1 MHNKTTKRRKK
12 LLVGLTVAFMML
24 LLALFFFNVTMDN
37 LLENAIKDNLTTK
50 AEQEQQEINKDFSSA
65 TNRILGIANSISFYG
80 YDEDNLFEYL
90 KSHLDI
96 SMFDDL
102 HFVDLQGNSVSAT
115 DTYKDFT
122 NAQYVEEAKNN
133 VYTTSDMYVSEKTGQ
148 DTINIAASVS
158 VDGEEVGVLIGEYS
172 LKSVED
178 VLVESMVDEWYVL
191 ICDNTGAEVFSTTE
205 DYIPFEELAEA
216 EILDGESIKQITS
229 DLMDKGAGV
238 VHFAL
243 DGVEVIGV
251 YAPIDINDW
260 SIVLI
265 ADKDDVLLEAR
276 VMINSISVISV
287 GVFIMLVIILIFTGR
302 SKMKSIKEMEKIA
315 YYDELTGAPN
325 VLKFRKDIK
334 DILAKKPNDEFATV
348 KIDVEN
354 FKAINELFSFD
365 VGNKVICAFETTA
378 ASVDEDDFV
387 YCRSGIDAFMF
398 FGRKE
403 FLGRLEELTAHYEN
417 YFKEAVPEIKNHRIS
432 FRYGRYFLEPGENDV
447 NEIIN
452 KTNMAH
458 SIAKVK
464 HASGI
469 WDYDEE
475 YKKQLVKQAEIT
487 DKMNKALE
495 NREFVPYMQP
505 KISLQNSNCVVGAE
519 ALVRWIQSDG
529 SMVYPNEFIPLFEA
543 NGFIVEIDRYIL
555 KCVCETVRDWI
566 DKGYECPPISVNFS
580 RRHLDNPCFVKE
592 VMDIVDSYKIDHKYI
607 EIELTETVVLDKENV
622 LENALNSFSDE
633 GFSVAI
639 DDFGSGYSSLGLL
652 KNFKVDTLKLDRS
665 FLVNNREEER
675 AECVIDGIIKL
686 AHSLSMNIVAEGVEE
701 EDQVNFLRKVNC
713 ESAQG
718 YFYAKP
724 MTTEDFETIYFLVDV
739 DE

>member
-1 MHNKTTKRRKK
+1 MQQKTTAKRKK
-12 LLVGLTVAFMML
+12 LFIWLTVAFLML
-24 LLALFFFNVTMDN
+24 LLALFFFNKSMEN
-37 LLENAIKDNLTTK
+37 LLENAIKDNLTAK
-50 AEQEQQEINKDFSSA
+50 VEQEQQEINKDFSSA

-80 YDEDNLFEYL
+80 YDEDSLLEYL
-90 KSHLDI
+90 KSQLEI

-102 HFVDLQGNSVSAT
+102 HFVDSQGNSVSAAGE
-115 DTYKDFT
+115 DKDFT
-122 NAQYVEEAKNN
+122 NAQYAKEAKNN
-133 VYTTSDMYVSEKTGQ
+133 TYTTSDMYVSDKTGQ
-148 DTINIAASVS
+148 DTIDIAASV
-158 VDGEEVGVLIGEYS
+158 VINGEETGVLVAEYS

-205 DYIPFEELAEA
+205 EYIPFEQMVEA
-216 EILDGESIKQITS
+216 EILDGESVRQITS
-229 DLMDKGAGV
+229 DLKNKGSGM

-265 ADKDDVLLEAR
+265 ADKDDVLMEAR
-276 VMINSISVISV
+276 VMINSISAIGV
-287 GVFIMLVIILIFTGR
+287 GVFILLVVILMITGR
-302 SKMKSIKEMEKIA
+302 SKIKSIKEMEKIA

-325 VLKFRKDIK
+325 VLKFRKDVK
-334 DILAKKPNDEFATV
+334 EILTKNPTGEFATM

-378 ASVDEDDFV
+378 ASVNEDDFV
-387 YCRSGIDAFMF
+387 YCRSGTDEFMF

-403 FLGRLEELTAHYEN
+403 FLGRLEELTAHYES

-464 HASGI
+464 KASGI

-487 DKMNKALE
+487 DKMNEALK
-495 NREFVPYMQP
+495 NGEFVPYMQP
-505 KISLQNSNCVVGAE
+505 KISLQNNNRVVGAE
-519 ALVRWIQSDG
+519 ALVRWVQSDG

-543 NGFIVEIDRYIL
+543 NGFIVEIDRHIL
-555 KCVCETVRDWI
+555 KCVCKTAKDWI

-580 RRHLDNPCFVKE
+580 RRHLDNPDFVNE
-592 VMDIVDSYKIDHKYI
+592 VVDIVDSYKIDHKYI
-607 EIELTETVVLDKENV
+607 EIELTETVVLDKEKV
-622 LENALNSFSDE
+622 LEKALNSFSDE

-675 AECVIDGIIKL
+675 AECVIDGVIKL

-718 YFYAKP
+718 YFYARP
-724 MTTEDFETIYFLVDV
+724 MTVEDFETTYFST
-739 DE
+739 E